1 MGKILFR
8 VNANMIAC
16 LYDTFITFIT
26 HRSFI
31 SFSKYPTQLI
41 QHTFIMKTLQGKTRT
56 AFLFFFGSHIPAT
69 LCIDLQALFPNI
81 YPTPLQNLLSFY
93 TSTFNDQLM
102 AAPHDT
108 WFRAIIAGEFVF
120 QLPFFF
126 LMVHA
131 LLNSEKYDGKG
142 WFKNLCLVYG

>member
-1 MGKILFR
+1 
-8 VNANMIAC
+8 
-16 LYDTFITFIT
+16 
-26 HRSFI
+26 
-31 SFSKYPTQLI
+31 
-41 QHTFIMKTLQGKTRT
+41 MKTLQGKTRT

-93 TSTFNDQLM
+93 TSTFNDHLM

-108 WFRAIIAGEFVF
+108 WFRAIVAGEFVF

-126 LMVHA
+126 VMVHA

>member
-1 MGKILFR
+1 
-8 VNANMIAC
+8 MIAC
-16 LYDTFITFIT
+16 LYDTFITFMT
-26 HRSFI
+26 HIIYHSL
-31 SFSKYPTQLI
+31 KYTTQLNTALI
-41 QHTFIMKTLQGKTRT
+41 LIMKTLQGKTRT

-108 WFRAIIAGEFVF
+108 WFRAIVAGEFVF

-126 LMVHA
+126 VMVHA